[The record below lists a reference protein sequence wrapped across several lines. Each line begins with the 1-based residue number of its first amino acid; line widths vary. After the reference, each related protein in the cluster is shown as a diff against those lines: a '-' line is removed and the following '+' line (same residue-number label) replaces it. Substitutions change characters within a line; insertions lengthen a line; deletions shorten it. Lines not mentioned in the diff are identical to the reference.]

1 MGLPKV
7 QAISRLL
14 IIFAI
19 NGSVCW
25 VLGSKYEG
33 CPILCERSVIWLFLF
48 FFQRKKERMT
58 LSAIH
63 PDGGENFRLYMG
75 LLQHHSFSF
84 FFLIST
90 KSGLLPV
97 YKNSKKTKLRL
108 SHLKTEERPDRS
120 KIISPEFS

>member
-33 CPILCERSVIWLFLF
+33 CPILCERFVIWLFLF
-48 FFQRKKERMT
+48 FQRKRERMT
-58 LSAIH
+58 LSAVH
-63 PDGGENFRLYMG
+63 PDGGENFRLCMI
-75 LLQHHSFSF
+75 LLQHHFFSF
-84 FFLIST
+84 FFF
-90 KSGLLPV
+90 
-97 YKNSKKTKLRL
+97 NFNKKWMIAGVQ
-108 SHLKTEERPDRS
+108 E
-120 KIISPEFS
+120 

>member
-19 NGSVCW
+19 NGSVCR

-33 CPILCERSVIWLFLF
+33 CPILCERSVIWLFL

-75 LLQHHSFSF
+75 LLQHHSFAF
-84 FFLIST
+84 FFF
-90 KSGLLPV
+90 
-97 YKNSKKTKLRL
+97 NFNKKWMIAGVQ
-108 SHLKTEERPDRS
+108 E
-120 KIISPEFS
+120 

>member
-7 QAISRLL
+7 QAYIKTTDNICYKWKCLLGTRL
-14 IIFAI
+14 
-19 NGSVCW
+19 
-25 VLGSKYEG
+25 E
-33 CPILCERSVIWLFLF
+33 IWGLSNTVRKICYLAFPF

-84 FFLIST
+84 FF
-90 KSGLLPV
+90 
-97 YKNSKKTKLRL
+97 NFNKKWMIAGVQ
-108 SHLKTEERPDRS
+108 E
-120 KIISPEFS
+120 

>member
-48 FFQRKKERMT
+48 FQRKKERMT

-63 PDGGENFRLYMG
+63 LDGGENFRLYMG
-75 LLQHHSFSF
+75 LLQHHSFSLVF
-84 FFLIST
+84 FF
-90 KSGLLPV
+90 
-97 YKNSKKTKLRL
+97 NFNKKWMIAGVQ
-108 SHLKTEERPDRS
+108 E
-120 KIISPEFS
+120 